1 MYKTYQV
8 PISIKGIVFE
18 DGKVWLRHN
27 ERNEW
32 ELPGG
37 KLDEGEQPE
46 QTITRELR
54 EELGF
59 ETKVVKIIQSH
70 LYTIKTSSDESRGVL
85 VVTYLC
91 ELSDKAGDFEI
102 TGEAGVSKFER
113 FSLEEV
119 KDLTMPEFY
128 KVAILQAF
136 KSRNSQMLFQN
147 IKLYRSKLF
156 PCSIYAILTTFID
169 Y

>member
-1 MYKTYQV
+1 MFKPYQV

-18 DGKVWLRHN
+18 DSRVWLRHN

-46 QTITRELR
+46 ETIARELK

-59 ETKVVKIIQSH
+59 ETRVVNIIQSH

-91 ELSDKAGDFEI
+91 VLLEKTGDFEI
-102 TGEAGVSKFER
+102 IGEAGPSKFEL
-113 FSLEEV
+113 FSLEKLEN
-119 KDLTMPEFY
+119 LNMPEFY
-128 KVAILQAF
+128 KVAILEAF
-136 KSRNSQMLFQN
+136 KSRNSKMFFKN
-147 IKLYRSKLF
+147 I
-156 PCSIYAILTTFID
+156 
-169 Y
+169 

>member
-1 MYKTYQV
+1 MKF

-18 DGKVWLRHN
+18 GGKAWLRKN

-46 QTITRELR
+46 QTVVRELE

-59 ETKVVKIIQSH
+59 KTKPIDIIQAQVYIINTSPEESH
-70 LYTIKTSSDESRGVL
+70 GVL

-91 ELSDKAGDFEI
+91 EIQKKTGDFEI
-102 TGEAGVSKFER
+102 YGEAGKTEFNKFTLKEANK
-113 FSLEEV
+113 LN
-119 KDLTMPEFY
+119 MPNFY
-128 KVAILQAF
+128 KKAILKAS
-136 KSRNSQMLFQN
+136 KQN
-147 IKLYRSKLF
+147 
-156 PCSIYAILTTFID
+156 
-169 Y
+169 